1 MTVDD
6 SVVIKAMLA
15 TIIGRKPE
23 KYQIVASAKN
33 GEDALFQLKVKKEID
48 VIIMDVEMPK
58 MNGLEALKE
67 IMGGDNPKP
76 VIMFSSLTGNDAK
89 ETIEALNIGAI
100 DVLQKPTKQISLV
113 ELQEEI
119 FSKIDV
125 AYKAKEKIK
134 KPMRFITHSNRVEKK
149 EVREKLTEKNID
161 LEKIKNLVLIGVSA
175 GGPKSLIEVIKTVPR
190 YVDASFLIVQH
201 MPKGYTKMMAE
212 HLNGICKINVKE
224 TENGE
229 KMKNNTIYIAKA
241 GHHIHLEQI
250 HNDIFLSFGEKNDV
264 EKHTPSVN
272 QMFKSAATIK
282 NKNILA
288 LVMTGMG
295 DDGSEGA
302 KYLKERNSS
311 VKFFAQDEETCVV
324 YGMPNKLKKAIP
336 ETKDVSLYKIIEE
349 IEKNLR

>member
-15 TIIGRKPE
+15 TIIGRRPE

-67 IMGGDNPKP
+67 IMNSDNPKP

-125 AYKAKEKIK
+125 AYKAKDKIK
-134 KPMRFITHSNRVEKK
+134 KPIKFYKRPSIEVKK
-149 EVREKLTEKNID
+149 EERKEIKEKDID
-161 LEKIKNLVLIGVSA
+161 TEKIKNLILIGVSA

-190 YVDASFLIVQH
+190 YIDASFLIVQH

-224 TENGE
+224 TEENE

-241 GHHIHLEQI
+241 GHHIHLEQTRD
-250 HNDIFLSFGEKNDV
+250 DIFLRYSEKNDV

-272 QMFKSAATIK
+272 QMFKSATNIK

-288 LVMTGMG
+288 VVMTGMG

-302 KYLKERNSS
+302 KYLKEKNPS

-324 YGMPNKLKKAIP
+324 YGMPNKLKKAVP
-336 ETKDVSLYKIIEE
+336 ETKDVSLYRIIEE